1 MGCGASSS
9 APQHADDR
17 FDAQDDDDPPPL
29 RTQNSSGSS
38 GPKMV
43 VDVNGHSAYVQVHDE
58 PWNDLTT
65 FNEARHRAELAAQ
78 AADAGAL
85 RSALR
90 SPEGYRGSLA
100 MLATQQRVIKFSLSS
115 LPAGEASAE
124 RAVAVRIRPT

>member
-9 APQHADDR
+9 APRHAEEP
-17 FDAQDDDDPPPL
+17 FDGQDDDPPPL

-43 VDVNGHSAYVQVHDE
+43 VDVNGHSAFVQVHDE

-65 FNEARHRAELAAQ
+65 FNEARQRAEVAAK

-85 RSALR
+85 RSALK

-100 MLATQQRVIKFSLSS
+100 MLATQQRVIKFSLDS
-115 LPAGEASAE
+115 LPAREASEA
-124 RAVAVRIRPT
+124 RIVTVRIRPS